1 MIASKISTITMQTY
15 KSEYFKDDA
24 LPYIDVRY
32 VLHSAKH
39 YKPHFHDTFSFGA
52 IEEGAVEFF
61 LNDRGSNL
69 STGELIAF
77 NPEAVHACNPVK
89 DRARSYHMIY
99 LDVAWCK
106 AFQESIWNTRLNSFI
121 KVDKITVANKVLYQA
136 FLDLSRLLRDRS
148 VFYLE
153 KEEAIHAFMKQ
164 FFESFISEYILE
176 DRAEKLTEQD
186 MECTK
191 IFLKEHARENITVA
205 QLAQKASLSEYH
217 FMRVFKRYT
226 GMSPHAYLINQK
238 INLAQRLLMKGIPII
253 EVALEVGFVDQSHLN
268 RHFQAIV
275 AMSPGEFIRLAN
287 LNAD

>member
-1 MIASKISTITMQTY
+1 MTATTMQTY

-24 LPYIDVRY
+24 LPYIEVRH

-61 LNDRGSNL
+61 LDGHDSDL
-69 STGELIAF
+69 GVGELIAF
-77 NPEAVHACNPVK
+77 NPEAIHACNPRK

-106 AFQESIWNTRLNSFI
+106 AFQESIWNTQLDSFV
-121 KVDKITVANKVLYQA
+121 KVDQTTVADHTLYQA
-136 FLDLSRLLRDRS
+136 FLGLSRLLRDRS

-153 KEEAIHAFMKQ
+153 KEEAIHLFMKQ
-164 FFESFISEYILE
+164 FFESFISQFRSEARTGE
-176 DRAEKLTEQD
+176 STKQE
-186 MECTK
+186 MELAKT
-191 IFLKEHARENITVA
+191 FLKQHTRKNITVA
-205 QLAQKASLSEYH
+205 QIAQKVSLSEYH

-238 INLAQRLLMKGIPII
+238 INLAQRLLLKSLPIA
-253 EVALEVGFVDQSHLN
+253 EVAQEVGFVDQSHLN
-268 RHFQAIV
+268 RHFQSIV
-275 AMSPGEFIRLAN
+275 AMSPGEFVQAAG
-287 LNAD
+287 LNGDWQ